1 MSQDN
6 LDAVMPAGDERI
18 LVLFTARGRG
28 KGSNVEVKAQWA
40 HVWKFRAGK
49 ATRVEGFIDQS
60 EALKVAGLRAFPV
73 LASPGSGRFS

>member
-1 MSQDN
+1 MLVRNILGWEADEII
-6 LDAVMPAGDERI
+6 PASDGRI

-40 HVWKFRAGK
+40 HLWSFRAGK

-60 EALKVAGLRAFPV
+60 EARKAAGLPV
-73 LASPGSGRFS
+73 PSS